1 MKHTPIILQVLL
13 PVIIIV
19 ILLTTTIIIS
29 GTFIFRNY
37 ESQAVAERSLQ
48 TAEIVSDDVHT
59 FASGVYN
66 LTASLA
72 GMPSIYSMDPEQ
84 IIPVFQA
91 TAKVN
96 DYMELLYI
104 QDMNG
109 DQLARSTGALGNRKT
124 RWWFTQME
132 RTKQPFVSPSYF
144 SVGTGLPCASVF
156 FPVFNPDAS
165 TPEMVG
171 ILAIDIK
178 LDYLQELVERVSNTT
193 DRSYTFIIDGDGN
206 MVSHPNRQ
214 YVEELYNYKSLT
226 RQVPLLDANGNKQY
240 DGTGALVTTKEPLE
254 ISESFKD
261 LLTMALS
268 GNHIT
273 EVAEI
278 EGVSSIVSCTPVSLP
293 GDSSDWFI
301 INVQNQEV
309 VMETITTS
317 FLKIVPIAIVI
328 LLLASLFYWQVARH
342 LAKNIKYLVH
352 SMDTIAQGDFTQPLE
367 QRRSMPSEIHDI
379 AQSINQVMTNLGTV
393 ISSVKQGSNTMDNLA
408 KELDAAVAESAQLLD
423 SAGDTV
429 GSLESTLEQQNQKI
443 SMNNSSLRNILISIR
458 ALNGQINSQSSSV
471 AEASSSLDKMQEHL
485 VAISSNTNRV
495 NSHMDELFTAVESV
509 RLLQDEL
516 GQLVGATSGKSDSLT
531 MVNEAIEAIADQ
543 TNLLAM
549 NAAIEAAHA
558 GDTGKGF
565 AVVADEIRKLSEES
579 SAQLKESKDN
589 ITAINTSIASI
600 VQLTNK
606 LEKVVEDIFQKAN
619 NVHRLS
625 QENGAAITSN
635 LNEISLILN
644 DVKTITEVTSNVA
657 KHNNSIENHVRAI
670 SDGSKAM
677 QDTSTDFTQNFQA
690 ISSLIAQITS
700 ILQATKSVSGRSAL
714 ASADLT
720 NLTEKFKV

>member
-1 MKHTPIILQVLL
+1 
-13 PVIIIV
+13 
-19 ILLTTTIIIS
+19 
-29 GTFIFRNY
+29 
-37 ESQAVAERSLQ
+37 
-48 TAEIVSDDVHT
+48 
-59 FASGVYN
+59 
-66 LTASLA
+66 
-72 GMPSIYSMDPEQ
+72 
-84 IIPVFQA
+84 
-91 TAKVN
+91 
-96 DYMELLYI
+96 
-104 QDMNG
+104 
-109 DQLARSTGALGNRKT
+109 
-124 RWWFTQME
+124 
-132 RTKQPFVSPSYF
+132 
-144 SVGTGLPCASVF
+144 
-156 FPVFNPDAS
+156 
-165 TPEMVG
+165 
-171 ILAIDIK
+171 
-178 LDYLQELVERVSNTT
+178 
-193 DRSYTFIIDGDGN
+193 
-206 MVSHPNRQ
+206 
-214 YVEELYNYKSLT
+214 
-226 RQVPLLDANGNKQY
+226 
-240 DGTGALVTTKEPLE
+240 
-254 ISESFKD
+254 
-261 LLTMALS
+261 
-268 GNHIT
+268 
-273 EVAEI
+273 
-278 EGVSSIVSCTPVSLP
+278 
-293 GDSSDWFI
+293 
-301 INVQNQEV
+301 
-309 VMETITTS
+309 
-317 FLKIVPIAIVI
+317 
-328 LLLASLFYWQVARH
+328 
-342 LAKNIKYLVH
+342 
-352 SMDTIAQGDFTQPLE
+352 
-367 QRRSMPSEIHDI
+367 
-379 AQSINQVMTNLGTV
+379 
-393 ISSVKQGSNTMDNLA
+393 
-408 KELDAAVAESAQLLD
+408 
-423 SAGDTV
+423 
-429 GSLESTLEQQNQKI
+429 
-443 SMNNSSLRNILISIR
+443 MNNSSLRNILISIR